1 MRAIKWLIGL
11 VGGYAVFVLVFE
23 GVYLGLMQPSFEKAE
38 CQGLTQAQR
47 RARGECGIPMIQL
60 SIESPDQTRQTTMLA
75 RVEMDDGVYVSAHHW
90 TRGWYHAAL
99 AAGEV
104 NGEVDGQLRRY
115 AVQPVVGD
123 EFQRVADRMPLTLPV
138 RVLMGFPPERQI
150 LRLDELP

>member
-1 MRAIKWLIGL
+1 MRAIKWIIGL

-47 RARGECGIPMIQL
+47 RARGDCGIPMIQL
-60 SIESPDQTRQTTMLA
+60 SIESTNQTRQTTMLA
-75 RVEMDDGVYVSAHHW
+75 RHEMDDAVYVSAHHW

-104 NGEVDGQLRRY
+104 DGEVDGQLRRY
-115 AVQPVVGD
+115 AVEPVVGG
-123 EFQRVADRMPLTLPV
+123 EFQRVADRMPLSLPV
-138 RVLMGFPPERQI
+138 RFLMGFPPERQI
-150 LRLDELP
+150 LRLDALP

>member
-11 VGGYAVFVLVFE
+11 VGAYAVFVLVFE
-23 GVYLGLMQPSFEKAE
+23 GLYLGLMQPSFEKAE

-47 RARGECGIPMIQL
+47 RARGGLRHPDDPNCRL
-60 SIESPDQTRQTTMLA
+60 SPSDQTRQTTMLA

-104 NGEVDGQLRRY
+104 DGEVDGN
-115 AVQPVVGD
+115 
-123 EFQRVADRMPLTLPV
+123 
-138 RVLMGFPPERQI
+138 
-150 LRLDELP
+150 